1 MNEQT
6 HSSKSSVSYSNHNLV
21 SKSDGDSPTLTYSLR
36 VEAATGTECSVL
48 RSNAVRKHVF
58 IVTGHQ

>member
-21 SKSDGDSPTLTYSLR
+21 SKSDGDSPTLTYSIR
-36 VEAATGTECSVL
+36 VEAATGTAPVQSVQSYGAM
-48 RSNAVRKHVF
+48 R
-58 IVTGHQ
+58 